1 MRLSHALTALQI
13 VLFITSVQAQE
24 NIPQKMTIQGSFGTV
39 TMDGVQ
45 WQRFSFRP
53 DIPIG
58 KFGVG
63 IDIELFIDDKGKI
76 SDEGWNFS
84 NKNKTW
90 DTLLRKIY
98 YIRYG
103 KSLDRIYMRA
113 GALDDVTLG
122 YGLVMDGYRNTLNYP
137 AEKNIG
143 LDFVV
148 RDIGTF
154 DIDIHGM
161 VNSFGDLKNKGIV
174 AGGRIAAKPLKP
186 TNTVL
191 LSKLTFGITF
201 VRDINQFA
209 GLKDSDDDGYPD
221 LQDGFSDDPNL
232 WLDTDGDGIT
242 DYIDRNGIRT
252 YIDRDADGDGLTDPW
267 YTDQFGFSTLDDSV
281 ETVDIINIEENRNG
295 VSVFGFDAG
304 FPLLESPLH
313 LDIYGQFAKI
323 HTGDEDFEGGW
334 GTGIPGLMLRTERFR
349 GQIEYRH
356 FEGRF
361 RPGYFDNLYDHERV
375 TLVGNAVI
383 TKEMTLL
390 DDTLNGFY
398 GKVGYNFYDMFFA
411 EAGYQYMTGDN
422 TYQDVIGVARVL
434 DGLLENIPKI
444 TVLEAYFYNRF
455 IDPDQYD
462 LFESTDNTLYGTRI
476 GFSLT
481 PGMSVVWNTQ
491 YTFTPNADRTGFE
504 KHRFVSIETVITM
517 R

>member
-1 MRLSHALTALQI
+1 MRLSHALT
-13 VLFITSVQAQE
+13 VLLIILFVTSVHAQE

-58 KFGVG
+58 NFGVG
-63 IDIELFIDDKGKI
+63 LDVELFVDNEGRI

-137 AEKNIG
+137 AEKKVG
-143 LDFVV
+143 FDFAV

-154 DIDIHGM
+154 GIDIHGIL
-161 VNSFGDLKNKGIV
+161 NSFGDLKNKGLV

-186 TNTVL
+186 IDNFL
-191 LSKLTFGITF
+191 LSKLTFGVTF

-221 LQDGFSDDPNL
+221 FQDGFPDDSDL

-242 DYIDRNGIRT
+242 DYIDLNGIRT
-252 YIDRDADGDGLTDPW
+252 HIDRDADGDGLTDSW
-267 YTDQFGFSTLDDSV
+267 YTDQIGVPTLDDSV
-281 ETVDIINIEENRNG
+281 ETANIINIEENRNG
-295 VSVFGFDAG
+295 ISVFGFDAG
-304 FPLLESPLH
+304 FPLLEGPLH
-313 LDIYGQFAKI
+313 LDIYGQFSKI
-323 HTGDEDFEGGW
+323 HTGDKNIKGGW
-334 GTGIPGLMLRTERFR
+334 GTGVPGLMLRTERFR

-361 RPGYFDNLYDHERV
+361 RPGYFDNLYDHDRV
-375 TLVGNAVI
+375 IFVGNSVI

-390 DDTLNGFY
+390 DDILNGFY
-398 GKVGYNFYDMFFA
+398 GKVGYNFYDLFFA

-422 TYQDVIGVARVL
+422 TYQDIIGVARVL
-434 DGLLENIPKI
+434 SGLLESIPKI

-462 LFESTDNTLYGTRI
+462 LFEFTGNTLYGTRI

-481 PGMSVVWNTQ
+481 PGMSVVWNTR
-491 YTFTPNADRTGFE
+491 YTFTPNEDRSGFE
-504 KHRFVSIETVITM
+504 DYR
-517 R
+517 